1 MAEEK
6 LKETIEY
13 FTNQL
18 LLEGLRISKIILFG
32 SQASGMATSES
43 DIDLAVISEDFEG
56 KNIFEK
62 VKLLNRA
69 DVKTI
74 KKFVVPLDVILLSEN
89 ELNNEASIIA
99 GYIRK
104 GKVVYFN

>member
-18 LLEGLRISKIILFG
+18 LLGGLKISKIILFG
-32 SQASGMATSES
+32 SQASGTATNES
-43 DIDLAVISEDFEG
+43 DIDIAVVSEDFEG

-62 VKLLNRA
+62 VKLLNKA
-69 DVKTI
+69 DAKTI
-74 KKFVVPLDVILLSEN
+74 KKFLVPLDVILLSEN
-89 ELNNEASIIA
+89 ELNNESSIIA
-99 GYIRK
+99 GYIRQ
-104 GKVVYFN
+104 GKVVYYN